1 MNSNGIK
8 HVQTVGSAHA
18 VERLN
23 RTIKEKLQ
31 TRLDAQGLE
40 RHRWVDQLGPILR
53 KYNNSYHSTVEMTPS
68 EAAQLANE
76 LLVAFNLSKH
86 AVKNRRYP
94 PLAVGDRVRVMLKQD
109 GKRKGYEPKWSVKL
123 HTVIFA
129 RDGGYLVDD
138 LQKRR
143 AYLRHELLKVS
154 A

>member
-1 MNSNGIK
+1 MKEILEKVGTPTQVYSDNEGSFSSPAWLRLMNEHGIK

-53 KYNNSYHSTVEMTPS
+53 KYNNSYRYHSTVEVTPS
-68 EAAQLANE
+68 EAAQPASE
-76 LLVAFNLSKH
+76 LLVAFNLSKQ
-86 AVKNRRYP
+86 AVKSRRYP

-109 GKRKGYEPKWSVKL
+109 GK
-123 HTVIFA
+123 H
-129 RDGGYLVDD
+129 
-138 LQKRR
+138 
-143 AYLRHELLKVS
+143 
-154 A
+154 